1 MRAMRAT
8 LSGQLTPGD
17 HIMLHYCAARGG
29 RTTAGHYVTKDDT
42 IESVLD
48 GLIKSAKTYFLSESE
63 VKIKGQTLSII
74 TTREDGDWIAQV
86 EGAKTESFTLEV
98 IG

>member
-8 LSGQLTPGD
+8 LAGVLTPGD

-29 RTTAGHYVTKDDT
+29 RTTAGHYVIDGDT
-42 IESVLD
+42 IETVLD
-48 GLIKSAKTYFLSESE
+48 GLMRSAKTYFLSESE
-63 VKIKGQTLSII
+63 VKIKNNGLSII
-74 TTREDGDWIAQV
+74 TTREDGEWIAQV
-86 EGAKTESFTLEV
+86 EGSKSETFTLEV